1 VSAARQG
8 YEQRDAHLRPLLF
21 FAAGLVALV
30 AASFVVTWWLTAA
43 FGKRQEQALRPHP
56 MSGFRRGPEGPVL
69 QATPNAELDRHRA
82 EEQARLEG
90 YGWIDRTNGVVH
102 VPIERA
108 MELLLE
114 RGLPTRPAQEERAR

>member
-1 VSAARQG
+1 MSAGGKG
-8 YEQRDAHLRPLLF
+8 YEQRDARLRPLLF

-30 AASFVVTWWLTAA
+30 AASFVATWWMTDA
-43 FGKRQEQALRPHP
+43 FGASQSRATRPHP
-56 MSGFRRGPEGPVL
+56 MSAFRRGPEGPVL
-69 QATPNAELDRHRA
+69 QASPNAEIVQHRA
-82 EEQARLEG
+82 EERARLQG

-114 RGLPTRPAQEERAR
+114 RGLPTRPAEEGAR